1 MFPRLHSSSDYQ
13 NVSRQAEQDNSR
25 HCIVNMRRECHTNS
39 FIAESDRNYSTC
51 SGFGNQFFP
60 RAESIWSRHYP
71 HYLLMNL
78 YRETN
83 RDSLALK
90 EAAYLLEQPPKVQ
103 SQAIEDMKLEA
114 ASYIHYLDSYC
125 DD

>member
-1 MFPRLHSSSDYQ
+1 MGQVDS
-13 NVSRQAEQDNSR
+13 AEYYY
-25 HCIVNMRRECHTNS
+25 MR
-39 FIAESDRNYSTC
+39 
-51 SGFGNQFFP
+51 
-60 RAESIWSRHYP
+60 SILRVPSRHYP

>member
-1 MFPRLHSSSDYQ
+1 
-13 NVSRQAEQDNSR
+13 
-25 HCIVNMRRECHTNS
+25 
-39 FIAESDRNYSTC
+39 
-51 SGFGNQFFP
+51 
-60 RAESIWSRHYP
+60 
-71 HYLLMNL
+71 MNL